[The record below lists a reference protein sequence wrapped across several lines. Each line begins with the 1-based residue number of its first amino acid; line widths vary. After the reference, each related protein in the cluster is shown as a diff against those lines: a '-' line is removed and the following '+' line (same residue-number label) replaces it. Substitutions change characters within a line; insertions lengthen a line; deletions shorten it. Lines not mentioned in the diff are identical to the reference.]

1 MTQDP
6 KGCTPRATFIKIPCL
21 SYQRDQL
28 STQQDTDTA
37 LLVEKC
43 RNGDTKAYR
52 KLYDLYARAMFNTA
66 LRILNNR
73 TDAEDVLQDAFTEAF
88 SHLNGFGERAAFG
101 TWLRR
106 ITVNRSINFLKK
118 KRVPT
123 TGLDEELVDGTKEDA
138 PADDSVM
145 RYRMNEIRLAIQ
157 ELPDGYRTVICLHL
171 LEGYDHEEI
180 AQILQ
185 VSQVTVRTQYSRA
198 RKKLLHIIQKG
209 GQHV

>member
-1 MTQDP
+1 MIQDP
-6 KGCTPRATFIKIPCL
+6 KGCAPRATFMKNPCL
-21 SYQRDQL
+21 SLQRDPL
-28 STQQDTDTA
+28 STQQDIETA
-37 LLVEKC
+37 LLVERC

-73 TDAEDVLQDAFTEAF
+73 TDAEDVLQEAFTEAF
-88 SHLNGFGERAAFG
+88 SNLNSFGERATFG

-118 KRVPT
+118 KRIPT
-123 TGLDEELVDGTKEDA
+123 TGLDEELTNGMQEDD
-138 PADDSVM
+138 PFDDSVM
-145 RYRMNEIRLAIQ
+145 RYRINEIREAIQ

-180 AQILQ
+180 SQILQ

>member
-1 MTQDP
+1 M
-6 KGCTPRATFIKIPCL
+6 
-21 SYQRDQL
+21 
-28 STQQDTDTA
+28 STQPDTETA
-37 LLVEKC
+37 LLVERC
-43 RNGDTKAYR
+43 RSGDAKAYR

-73 TDAEDVLQDAFTEAF
+73 TDAEDVLQEAFTEAF
-88 SHLNGFGERAAFG
+88 THLNAFGERAAFG

-106 ITVNRSINFLKK
+106 ITVNRSINLLRKN
-118 KRVPT
+118 RLPT
-123 TGLDEELVDGTKEDA
+123 TGLDDEVADATQEDT
-138 PADDSVM
+138 PIDDSVM
-145 RYRMNEIRLAIQ
+145 RYRMKEIRKAIQ

-180 AQILQ
+180 SQIMQ

-198 RKKLLHIIQKG
+198 RKKLLQIIQKG

>member
-1 MTQDP
+1 M
-6 KGCTPRATFIKIPCL
+6 KNPCL
-21 SYQRDQL
+21 SLQRDPL
-28 STQQDTDTA
+28 STQQDIETA
-37 LLVEKC
+37 LLVERC

-73 TDAEDVLQDAFTEAF
+73 TDAEDVLQEAFTEAF
-88 SHLNGFGERAAFG
+88 SNLNSFGERATFG

-118 KRVPT
+118 KRIPT
-123 TGLDEELVDGTKEDA
+123 TGLDEELTNGMQEDD
-138 PADDSVM
+138 PFDDSVM
-145 RYRMNEIRLAIQ
+145 RYRINEIREAIQ

-180 AQILQ
+180 SQILQ